1 MTTPP
6 PARPGPD
13 PSPLSAPEP
22 NWHVL
27 CEDVFKIY
35 KVASLEVVALR
46 GLDLRIERGE
56 MLALVGASG
65 SGKSTLLSILAG
77 LELPSAGSVMVDG
90 RDLLTMD
97 EPDLVDYRRR
107 EVGFVWQQTGRNL
120 IPYLSAAQN
129 IELPM
134 VVTGMPRR
142 DIRERTAALLEAVG
156 LSHRAHSRP
165 EQLSGG
171 EQQRVSI
178 AVALANRPPLLL
190 ADEPTGELD
199 TYTGDEIFALF
210 ADLNREFGV
219 TIVVVTHDDHIAQR
233 VPRVVTIR
241 DGRIATE
248 TYNLVEAPVSGAPRT
263 VRREYAVVDRTGR
276 LQIPRDLRDAA
287 RLGDHVRV
295 ELDDG
300 RVTIS
305 RDSTPHAGQA
315 RPGGASDADASELDA
330 PGRRGGA

>member
-6 PARPGPD
+6 PTPPTPTAPD
-13 PSPLSAPEP
+13 
-22 NWHVL
+22 WHVI

-46 GLDLRIERGE
+46 GLDLRIQRGE

-77 LELPSAGSVMVDG
+77 LELPSAGSVLVDG
-90 RDLLTMD
+90 RDLLAMED
-97 EPDLVDYRRR
+97 PDLVTYRRSA
-107 EVGFVWQQTGRNL
+107 VGFVWQQTGRNL

-129 IELPM
+129 VELPM
-134 VVTGMPRR
+134 VVAGFPRR
-142 DIRERTAALLEAVG
+142 HIRERTAELLNAVH
-156 LSHRAHSRP
+156 LSHRARSRP

-178 AVALANRPPLLL
+178 AVALASQPPLLL

-199 TYTGDEIFALF
+199 SRTGDQIFDLF
-210 ADLNREFGV
+210 AGLNQRFGV
-219 TIVVVTHDDHIAQR
+219 TVVIVTHDESIADR

-241 DGRIATE
+241 DGRMATE
-248 TYNLVEAPVSGAPRT
+248 TYNLVEAPIDGAPRT
-263 VRREYAVVDRTGR
+263 VRREFAVVDRSGR
-276 LQIPRDLRDAA
+276 LQIPRELREAA
-287 RLGDHVRV
+287 KLGDHVRV
-295 ELDDG
+295 ELQDG

-305 RDSTPHAGQA
+305 HDPA
-315 RPGGASDADASELDA
+315 RPSAQSWDVPADAPAGSPAGSPTDSQSPNA
-330 PGRRGGA
+330 